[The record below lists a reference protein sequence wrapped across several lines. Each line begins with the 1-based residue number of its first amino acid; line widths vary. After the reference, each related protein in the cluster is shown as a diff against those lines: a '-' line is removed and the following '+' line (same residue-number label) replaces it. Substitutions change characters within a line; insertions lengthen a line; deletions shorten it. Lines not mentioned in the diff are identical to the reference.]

1 MENKTQVFGKAV
13 TASDIST
20 KPSKFLENL
29 FLSKNEKKEVFC
41 RQKRTNNEQ
50 SILSMAL
57 TAFLIF
63 AKIFSTEVEDCKI
76 VAFMS
81 TLSLSEGS
89 SSSVSSSLRSS
100 CPKKNKMILQTL
112 TLHCQKKV
120 PFCRIFVDTIFV
132 DKTTNPKIFCRRTM
146 FDKLKPYIVHV
157 LYF

>member
-1 MENKTQVFGKAV
+1 MSYTFTVITLSLV
-13 TASDIST
+13 PT

-146 FDKLKPYIVHV
+146 FDKLKP
-157 LYF
+157 